1 MSSTTVVLGG
11 GGLAG
16 IGWLTGVLAAL
27 EETGALTLADADT
40 VIGTSAGSAVGAAVL
55 QSGSAVTQ
63 FDVMVRA
70 TRRNTELSPSS
81 DLAAVMTGIVAI
93 NESDAD
99 AADKARQLVE
109 LSRRYSR
116 TDPAARRAVV
126 ASRLPSQQW
135 PENLQ
140 VTALRADGELVA
152 FTSGTG
158 VGIVDA
164 VAASCAVPRVWPA
177 VHVDDAD
184 YIDGGS
190 LSATNAHLAADA
202 DRVIVLAPMADLG
215 GAPAPEVAAVLDRA
229 TVIRPSERAAAG
241 FGPNPLD
248 PDIRGVAAVLGYEDG
263 YAVATTG
270 DLR

>member
-1 MSSTTVVLGG
+1 MSSTVVLGG

-81 DLAAVMTGIVAI
+81 DLTAVMTGIVAI

-99 AADKARQLVE
+99 AADKARRLVE
-109 LSRRYSR
+109 LSQRYAR

-158 VGIVDA
+158 GGIVDA
-164 VAASCAVPRVWPA
+164 VAASCAVPGVWPA

-190 LSATNAHLAADA
+190 LSVTNAHLAAA
-202 DRVIVLAPMADLG
+202 DRVFVLAPMADLG
-215 GAPAPEVAAVLDRA
+215 GAPAPEATAVLDRA

-270 DLR
+270 DMR